1 VAVLVGDLEVLQV
14 VVDKQDIVVADLAEA
29 VGGGRTAAAAA
40 ALVLVELADER
51 LEKVAAVGQV
61 DLLAVRVAVL
71 DAVLLHELARV
82 AFYDHLVHQVVP
94 ETRHN
99 R

>member
-1 VAVLVGDLEVLQV
+1 MAVLVGDLEVLQV
-14 VVDKQDIVVADLAEA
+14 VVDKQDIVVADLAKA
-29 VGGGRTAAAAA
+29 VGRGRTAAAA

-51 LEKVAAVGQV
+51 LEEVAAVGQV

-99 R
+99 H